1 MELLRRSA
9 RQTWGVRAAWLVL
22 ALAAALYCG
31 WRFAGPSPLQTNFL
45 ALLPATEADPVAE
58 KAVDT
63 LASAL
68 GDRTVFLVTS
78 RDDAHAKAAAKQL
91 GAALQK
97 SGAFTSVTAQLP
109 PFDLSQIA
117 ALYLPHRFGLLTP
130 ADRDAIAAANA
141 SGSTLH
147 DALAERIYNPLR
159 GGLTTSLADDPFGWL
174 EHWLGNLPLATSNLE
189 LEDGLLVSHQGNAT
203 SVLVIATLPGS
214 AYESSTQQAVI
225 AALAQAENALKHT
238 YADVSVARTG
248 AVFYAES
255 ARSAAQSEV
264 HVIGMASLVGI
275 ALLMMWVFRSP
286 RLLLLG
292 FLSTAFGIVCALAV
306 TLLVFGKLHLLT
318 LVFGA
323 SLIGE
328 AVDYSIQYFVV
339 YLSAGRDW
347 DAHRGARAVRPAL
360 SVALATSLLGYAILM
375 WVPFPALKQIAC
387 FAMAGI
393 VTAFASVMWL
403 LPALLPYA
411 PERSPRRLFER
422 AARLL
427 GAWQRVVGGRRA
439 WFVAA
444 LLLIVALPGWLRL
457 TSDDDIHL
465 LTQRDPSLVAQE
477 EKVRA
482 AVGVDNSA
490 QFFVVRGDTPE
501 MVLQRAEALGMK
513 LDALNS
519 TADRIGGYQSV
530 AQFVPSAQQQNENRA
545 LLAQHVFA
553 DRAALRATLL
563 QAGFKDE
570 VADAWIAA
578 QARPQPVLT
587 VEQWLAAPWSQPYR
601 HLWLGQVGQLDA
613 GTQAYAAVVIPQGV
627 SPRNEPALIATA
639 RTLPGVVFVDKAA
652 SVSKLFGAYRVD
664 SAWWL
669 SGALTLVLVLL
680 IVRYAA
686 PRPASRSAHDAH
698 DAQDALDAHD
708 EASGPQRLRGGVAV
722 TLPVLLAIG
731 VTLAAFGYARVP
743 LNLFNW
749 LALMLVLGVG
759 ANYAVFLREGCL
771 RADAD
776 LGAVWTGVL
785 LSAATTLLSFGMLG
799 MSAMPALKSF
809 GGTLALGIAVA
820 VLLAPI
826 GMPSEIRRA
835 A

>member
-1 MELLRRSA
+1 MDVLHHGSA
-9 RQTWGVRAAWLVL
+9 KNAWGMRAAWLLL
-22 ALAAALYCG
+22 ALVAALYCG
-31 WRFAGPSPLQTNFL
+31 WRFAGPSPLQTNLL

-78 RDDAHAKAAAKQL
+78 HDDAHAKAAAKQL
-91 GAALQK
+91 GASLQK
-97 SGAFTSVTAQLP
+97 SGAFASVTAELP

-117 ALYLPHRFGLLTP
+117 SLYLPYRFGLLTP
-130 ADRDAIAAANA
+130 ADRAAIA
-141 SGSTLH
+141 GSKSPDTALH
-147 DALAERIYNPLR
+147 DALAQRIYSPLR

-189 LEDGLLVSHQGNAT
+189 LEDGLLVSHRANAT
-203 SVLVIATLPGS
+203 SVLIVATLPGS
-214 AYESSTQQAVI
+214 AYETRTQHAVL
-225 AALAQAENALKHT
+225 AALSQGESALKQ
-238 YADVSVARTG
+238 AFPDVSVARTG

-255 ARSAAQSEV
+255 ARSASEREV
-264 HVIGMASLVGI
+264 HLIGVASLVGI

-292 FLSTAFGIVCALAV
+292 FVSTALGIVCALAV

-339 YLSAGRDW
+339 YLGAGRDW
-347 DAHRGARAVRPAL
+347 DARRGARAVRPAL
-360 SVALATSLLGYAILM
+360 SVALATSLLGYAILT

-403 LPALLPYA
+403 LPALLPDA
-411 PERSPRRLFER
+411 PKRSPRRLFER
-422 AARLL
+422 SARLL
-427 GAWQRVVGGRRA
+427 SAWHRLIGGKRA
-439 WFVAA
+439 WIVAA
-444 LLLIVALPGWLRL
+444 LLLIVAIPGWLRL
-457 TSDDDIHL
+457 TSDDDVHL
-465 LTQRDPSLVAQE
+465 LIQRDPSLVAQE
-477 EKVRA
+477 DKVRD

-490 QFFVVRGDTPE
+490 QFFVVRGETPE
-501 MVLQRAEALGMK
+501 TVLQRAEALGAK
-513 LDALNS
+513 LDALSGTPNWV
-519 TADRIGGYQSV
+519 GGYQSV
-530 AQFVPSAQQQNENRA
+530 AQFVPSAQQQNSDRA
-545 LLAQHVFA
+545 LLAQHVFR
-553 DRAALRATLL
+553 DTAALRSTLL

-578 QARPQPVLT
+578 ETKAQAKPPALLT
-587 VEQWLAAPWSQPYR
+587 VDQWLAAPWSQPYR
-601 HLWLGQVGQLDA
+601 HLWLGQVDA
-613 GTQAYAAVVIPQGV
+613 ATKAYAAVVIPQGV
-627 SPRNEPALIATA
+627 TPRNEAALIATA
-639 RTLPGVVFVDKAA
+639 RSVPGVAFVDKAA

-664 SAWWL
+664 SGWWL
-669 SGALTLVLVLL
+669 GGALTLVLILL
-680 IVRYAA
+680 IVRYARKQPHSGHA
-686 PRPASRSAHDAH
+686 A
-698 DAQDALDAHD
+698 D
-708 EASGPQRLRGGVAV
+708 EVPLAYRVRGGIAV
-722 TLPVLLAIG
+722 TLPVLLAVG
-731 VTLAAFGYARVP
+731 VTLAVFGYARVP

-809 GGTLALGIAVA
+809 GATLALGIAVS

-826 GMPSEIRRA
+826 GMPSESRRVA
-835 A
+835 

>member
-1 MELLRRSA
+1 MQVLQQRSGKQA
-9 RQTWGVRAAWLVL
+9 WGVRAAWLLL
-22 ALAAALYCG
+22 AFVAALYCG
-31 WRFAGPSPLQTNFL
+31 WRFAGPSPLQTNLL

-78 RDDAHAKAAAKQL
+78 NDDAHAKAAAKQL
-91 GAALQK
+91 GASLQK
-97 SGAFTSVTAQLP
+97 SGAFGSVTAELP

-117 ALYLPHRFGLLTP
+117 ALYMPYRFGLLAP
-130 ADRDAIAAANA
+130 ADRAALAQSNA
-141 SGSTLH
+141 SRPALR
-147 DALAERIYNPLR
+147 DALAQRIYSPLH

-174 EHWLGNLPLATSNLE
+174 EDWLGGLPLATSNLE
-189 LEDGLLVSHQGNAT
+189 LEDNMLVSHRGAAT
-203 SVLVIATLPGS
+203 SVLIVATLPGS
-214 AYESSTQQAVI
+214 AYESTTQHAVL
-225 AALAQAENALKHT
+225 AALAQGESTLKQ
-238 YADVSVARTG
+238 AFPDVSVARTG

-255 ARSAAQSEV
+255 ARSASEHEV
-264 HVIGMASLVGI
+264 HLIGVASLCGI

-292 FLSTAFGIVCALAV
+292 FVSTALGIVCALAV
-306 TLLVFGKLHLLT
+306 TMLVFGQLHLLT

-339 YLSAGRDW
+339 YLGAGRDW
-347 DAHRGARAVRPAL
+347 DSRRGARAVRPAL
-360 SVALATSLLGYAILM
+360 TVALATSLLGYAILT

-387 FAMAGI
+387 FAIAGI
-393 VTAFASVMWL
+393 TTAFASVLWL
-403 LPALLPYA
+403 LPALLTRA
-411 PERSPRRLFER
+411 PKHSPRRLFAG
-422 AARLL
+422 AASVLKVWHRTI
-427 GAWQRVVGGRRA
+427 GGKRT

-444 LLLIVALPGWLRL
+444 LLLIVAVPGWLRL

-465 LTQRDPSLVAQE
+465 LIQRDPSLVAQE
-477 EKVRA
+477 DKVRE

-490 QFFVVRGDTPE
+490 QFFVVRGETPE
-501 MVLQRAEALGMK
+501 IVLQRAEALGAK
-513 LDALNS
+513 LDGLNG
-519 TADRIGGYQSV
+519 TANKVGSYQSV
-530 AQFVPSAQQQNENRA
+530 AQFVPSAKQQNEDRA
-545 LLAQHVFA
+545 LLAQHVF
-553 DRAALRATLL
+553 DDPAALRATLL

-570 VADAWIAA
+570 VADAWLAA
-578 QARPQPVLT
+578 YAKPQPLLT
-587 VEQWLAAPWSQPYR
+587 VDTWLAAPWSQPYK
-601 HLWLGQVGQLDA
+601 HLWLGVVDS
-613 GTQAYAAVVIPQGV
+613 TTKAYAAVVIPQGV
-627 SPRNEPALIATA
+627 TPQNEPALIATA
-639 RTLPGVVFVDKAA
+639 QALPGVVFVDKAA

-664 SAWWL
+664 SGWWL
-669 SGALTLVLVLL
+669 GGALALVLVLL
-680 IVRYAA
+680 TLRYG
-686 PRPASRSAHDAH
+686 REGDRV
-698 DAQDALDAHD
+698 
-708 EASGPQRLRGGVAV
+708 RGGIAV

-731 VTLAAFGYARVP
+731 VTLAVFGYAHMP

-809 GGTLALGIAVA
+809 GTTLALGILVS

-826 GMPSEIRRA
+826 GMPSESRRA